1 MIQVEL
7 ERSATRDR
15 FEFVTRWAAEPLDL
29 LRELRRLRPTVVH
42 FAGHGASASA
52 SSVNG
57 DAASRDIVDEI
68 GPRGEQHAALFF
80 QGPEG
85 CPVPVSTAA
94 IAETFGAAGG
104 LGPAGRSQRL
114 L

>member
-1 MIQVEL
+1 LGASSDGGGWVALNVTVTERSGVTTVIGGTVASAPGRMIQVEL

-52 SSVNG
+52 S
-57 DAASRDIVDEI
+57 
-68 GPRGEQHAALFF
+68 P
-80 QGPEG
+80 
-85 CPVPVSTAA
+85 
-94 IAETFGAAGG
+94 
-104 LGPAGRSQRL
+104 
-114 L
+114 